1 MSPWEP
7 WLRAG
12 GTVLDSDVT
21 EHPQGQRWT
30 TLYSCGEKRHKNLVV
45 IASPVSYLEVV
56 HKFLYF
62 HLGLVHAC
70 HVFETHTFTG
80 LAVHNGELG
89 HLQLIL

>member
-1 MSPWEP
+1 M
-7 WLRAG
+7 
-12 GTVLDSDVT
+12 
-21 EHPQGQRWT
+21 
-30 TLYSCGEKRHKNLVV
+30 V